1 MVKIRV
7 SHKFRKRIVELDVPE
22 ELLIKAEKGY
32 RSPIYRI
39 FEMYL
44 AECNYSR
51 KNLQAQ
57 SIKFQRIEPSF
68 NTTKS
73 QSFAH
78 RTDKFSACNTE
89 NCLFCEVGHFERC
102 PNNLHKY

>member
-7 SHKFRKRIVELDVPE
+7 SHKFRKRTVELNIPE
-22 ELLIKAEKGY
+22 ELLLKAEKGY
-32 RSPIYRI
+32 HSAIYKI

-44 AECNYSR
+44 AKCKYSR
-51 KNLQAQ
+51 NKLQAQ

-78 RTDKFSACNTE
+78 RTDKFSACDKE
-89 NCLFCEVGHFERC
+89 NCLFCEIGHFERC
-102 PNNLHKY
+102 PNNLQKY